1 MAFGDAFNS
10 SSKAANLPAFV
21 GLLDLVSLPTISQGI
36 VVVTKVVL
44 CVLLLLCARSLPF
57 VWTFRVFRA
66 LIVWKLQHKWIRLR
80 MLFKFSLEA
89 KLKVEDEWMDSQ
101 SPVGD
106 NPFDEVVSSKQWAS
120 LDECDINLH
129 LSNSS
134 YAKTLDS
141 VRFSAMAKM
150 LPMLIPING
159 WVPLAGE
166 KLILNF
172 DIEPDSFEATH
183 YHFIREIPMLS
194 TYEIRTS
201 FGSWDQ
207 KWIYVISKFVRKS
220 TGKKHRRHEKP
231 NSPPVEGSGRFDM
244 IRTPGSEPLS
254 LGATP
259 LPSPKIQ
266 TGADTEKV
274 LKGAAAGLSLVEPDG
289 ATVHTVA
296 VSQVCFKIG
305 RITVPPSLILAINGY
320 TGAGGYSL
328 ASPHPEWSEAKKVMS
343 KLHGGSPRKLRELLT
358 GGWRNVPEKE
368 RWWDQALC
376 GSLEV
381 QRVKNLALIEGLR
394 RGMESAA
401 DL

>member
-1 MAFGDAFNS
+1 MFPLPSTFGMAFGDALNS
-10 SSKAANLPAFV
+10 SSRAVNLPAFE
-21 GLLDLVSLPTISQGI
+21 GLLDQVSLSVISQGI
-36 VVVTKVVL
+36 VTLIKAVL

-57 VWTFRVFRA
+57 VWTLRVFRA
-66 LIVWKLQHKWIRLR
+66 LIVWKLQHKWLRFR
-80 MLFKFSLEA
+80 MLFKFSHEA
-89 KLKVEDEWMDSQ
+89 RLKMEDEWMDSQ

-106 NPFDEVVSSKQWAS
+106 NPFDKVVSSRQWAS

-159 WVPLAGE
+159 WVPLA
-166 KLILNF
+166 
-172 DIEPDSFEATH
+172 ATH

-201 FGSWDQ
+201 FGAWDQ
-207 KWIYVISKFVRKS
+207 KWIYVVSKFVRKS
-220 TGKKHRRHEKP
+220 TDKKHKRNEKP
-231 NSPPVEGSGRFDM
+231 DSPPVEGSGRFDM

-254 LGATP
+254 LSVTP
-259 LPSPKIQ
+259 LPSPILH
-266 TGADTEKV
+266 TGADTDNI
-274 LKGAAAGLSLVEPDG
+274 LKGVAAGLSLVEADG
-289 ATVHTVA
+289 ATVHTIA
-296 VSQVCFKIG
+296 ISQVCFKIG
-305 RITVPPSLILAINGY
+305 RITVPPSLILAVNGY
-320 TGAGGYSL
+320 TGAGGHSL
-328 ASPHPEWSEAKKVMS
+328 ASPHQQWFESKKIMS

-368 RWWDQALC
+368 RWWDQAL
-376 GSLEV
+376 GGNLEA

-401 DL
+401 NL